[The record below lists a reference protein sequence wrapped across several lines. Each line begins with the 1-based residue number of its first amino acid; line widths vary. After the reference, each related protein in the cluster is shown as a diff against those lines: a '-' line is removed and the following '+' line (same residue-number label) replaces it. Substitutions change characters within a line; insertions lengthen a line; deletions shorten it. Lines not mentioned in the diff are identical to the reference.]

1 MFLNVNG
8 GLSSEFIN
16 AFKDETN
23 PLMVKLQTS
32 NNDDQH
38 NNRNKTIDL
47 TPIEILLNPIPIE
60 QITLIPFNISP
71 IEKYD
76 LVPKSI
82 VAKNV

>member
-32 NNDDQH
+32 TMMI
-38 NNRNKTIDL
+38 TI
-47 TPIEILLNPIPIE
+47 IAIKLLI
-60 QITLIPFNISP
+60 
-71 IEKYD
+71 
-76 LVPKSI
+76 
-82 VAKNV
+82 

>member
-1 MFLNVNG
+1 
-8 GLSSEFIN
+8 
-16 AFKDETN
+16 
-23 PLMVKLQTS
+23 MVKLQTS

-82 VAKNV
+82 VAKKCLIIDVKSWCFI